1 MDTPFSFWRGMS
13 PLNYHSPSFT
23 RVYPVEPPLLIP
35 LVLHPSVVA
44 NLGGLLG
51 WRASNASGGIHNC
64 TWWRDSTWYNLVQ
77 NGMNTMDIY
86 GFFFPQVTESMHVL
100 WRFEAKAEM
109 DIRRF
114 SCATTKPGYQAALGT
129 LGTWPKY
136 FNHCTLKGSK
146 AFVPFSG
153 EQSIQLFLTKE
164 YAEFKYAIG
173 IHRSHPH
180 FFLVTVYGYILIN
193 CCLNSHVWFFPKK
206 SH

>member
-114 SCATTKPGYQAALGT
+114 SCATTTGISGGPG
-129 LGTWPKY
+129 
-136 FNHCTLKGSK
+136 N
-146 AFVPFSG
+146 
-153 EQSIQLFLTKE
+153 LTKVLQSLHSKRIQGLRSI
-164 YAEFKYAIG
+164 FRWTVNPTFFDQGVCRVQIC
-173 IHRSHPH
+173 HRYP
-180 FFLVTVYGYILIN
+180 
-193 CCLNSHVWFFPKK
+193 
-206 SH
+206 